1 MIRSFEAAT
10 LAKNFEVLLWNRE
23 YGPGRI
29 EMAVRKLLENRVK
42 GVAVLTSVIELAE
55 VEELAA
61 HEIAVVPLDRGEP
74 GRYIGCIRVD
84 FLRGMSEA
92 IDHLRQLG
100 HRRFT
105 FVSGPESIPS
115 AVAVR
120 SAVFEA
126 LHARCAL

>member
-1 MIRSFEAAT
+1 M
-10 LAKNFEVLLWNRE
+10 AKNFEVLLWNRE